1 MKIPMDRDT
10 PNTLISIAFLQHPTQ
25 IAASDM
31 TCVVY
36 SNVFLK
42 LATQNASSD
51 MTYTMF
57 RIVFLWHQPKLPMKI

>member
-36 SNVFLK
+36 SK
-42 LATQNASSD
+42 AATIFGYSETKRFTSILEARKVN
-51 MTYTMF
+51 
-57 RIVFLWHQPKLPMKI
+57 RIFEND